1 MRSKSMFLMIA
12 CVCGAIAAVGASQ
25 LMQAQGTAPEAAE
38 TVEIFVATRVI
49 NEGEEIKAE
58 MMALEAWPA
67 NKVPPGASSDLTKV
81 ESRFAGQKLYAGEP
95 IINEKLL
102 DSATDITV
110 AIPKGFSVVSMKA
123 DAASSVANL
132 VRPGDRVNVMAYFTK
147 SDLIPETGVRTVLTG
162 VKVFAVDG
170 RTTRDTKEES
180 TGAASTVSLLIDTK
194 DEEAWTYASENG
206 RIRLSLGRPT
216 EDATAGD
223 GESGGQAFLK
233 WLSDYQANLAAQAEA
248 SKLVH
253 SSNPDPQEFIASP
266 KKRIEGFKMLKLHG
280 GEWTEYE
287 FINGK
292 QIPVIKS
299 TSGSPV
305 SSADMADASDD
316 VAEKPNEH
324 SYLNGTNSP
333 FYEPSKAAAGLP
345 LPKAPQTPE
354 TVPKGAVSGI
364 DGY

>member
-25 LMQAQGTAPEAAE
+25 LMQAQGTAPDSAE

-67 NKVPPGASSDLTKV
+67 DKVPPGASSELKKV
-81 ESRFAGQKLYAGEP
+81 ESRFAAQKLYAGEP
-95 IINEKLL
+95 IINEKLM
-102 DSATDITV
+102 DDETDITV

-170 RTTRDTKEES
+170 RTARDTKQES
-180 TGAASTVSLLIDTK
+180 SGAASTVSLLIDTK

-206 RIRLSLGRPT
+206 RIRLSLGRPA
-216 EDATAGD
+216 EDSLLGE

-233 WLSDYQANLAAQAEA
+233 WLADYQAELALAATA
-248 SKLVH
+248 KDVTVH
-253 SSNPDPQEFIASP
+253 VAAPQITTTTP
-266 KKRIEGFKMLKLHG
+266 KKRAEGFRMLKLHG

-287 FINGK
+287 FIDGK
-292 QIPVIKS
+292 QVPVIKA
-299 TSGSPV
+299 T
-305 SSADMADASDD
+305 SSAGVDASATDSIE
-316 VAEKPNEH
+316 VPTEKPNEH
-324 SYLNGTNSP
+324 SYLNGTSSP
-333 FYEPSKAAAGLP
+333 FFEPAKASGGAP
-345 LPKAPQTPE
+345 LPN
-354 TVPKGAVSGI
+354 VPKIPESMLKGNVPEIG
-364 DGY
+364 GH